1 MIATVVMV
9 ETTNERLATLEVE
22 AMIGPELAVAAA
34 PVEGVADQPEIVD
47 VAAPPAAA
55 TSVRKTI
62 IVQDSN
68 TIYQRSPLTTKILT
82 PLRRVPF
89 PTQHHSRILQCLPTI
104 SDSNRTR
111 LTNPHSHPHPHPL
124 PRPNKPYSSKPLT
137 VGLHNRHH
145 NFPHRL
151 AITIPTFHQVNQLRR
166 HTSGLASKLRHL
178 TLHTHHNLRTTHSIH
193 LQWLVHPSHQEHLS
207 IPLSSGLHRLIRPSF
222 RRPQHNHIINRYKG
236 HTVSNQRAPIPAEYQ
251 QTTSPQDITT

>member
-1 MIATVVMV
+1 MIATVVTV
-9 ETTNERLATLEVE
+9 ETTSERLATVEVE

-82 PLRRVPF
+82 LLCRVPS
-89 PTQHHSRILQCLPTI
+89 PSQHHSRILQCLPTI

-111 LTNPHSHPHPHPL
+111 LTKPHPHSL
-124 PRPNKPYSSKPLT
+124 RRPNKP
-137 VGLHNRHH
+137 
-145 NFPHRL
+145 
-151 AITIPTFHQVNQLRR
+151 
-166 HTSGLASKLRHL
+166 
-178 TLHTHHNLRTTHSIH
+178 
-193 LQWLVHPSHQEHLS
+193 
-207 IPLSSGLHRLIRPSF
+207 
-222 RRPQHNHIINRYKG
+222 
-236 HTVSNQRAPIPAEYQ
+236 
-251 QTTSPQDITT
+251 